1 MPSGKIHDQ
10 ITWYCLPVVIASF
23 LIVTKSL
30 SLTTLASVGFLFSG
44 LMFGP
49 DLDIYSVQ
57 FKRWH
62 FFRFIWLPYQKFL
75 KHRSFFSHGFLI
87 GTIIRVFYLSFIF
100 FFVAIT
106 GVTIAQLIFGFVW
119 HWQKF
124 VVNSYIAVKNDYW
137 QEILSLFIGL
147 ELGAM
152 SHYLADDIG
161 SRWKSVPK
169 KKPLSR
175 KKKKKTV
182 KKTFPNQR

>member
-23 LIVTKSL
+23 LIITKSL
-30 SLTTLASVGFLFSG
+30 LLTALGSFGFIFSG

-75 KHRSFFSHGFLI
+75 KHRSLLSHGFLI
-87 GTIIRVFYLSFIF
+87 GTIVRVLYLSLILLILSIIL
-100 FFVAIT
+100 VA
-106 GVTIAQLIFGFVW
+106 IAQLIFGFPW

-124 VVNSYIAVKNDYW
+124 MVNSYSALRNDYW
-137 QEILSLFIGL
+137 QEVLCLFIGL

-152 SHYLADDIG
+152 SHYFADDIG
-161 SRWKSVPK
+161 SWWKSRQK
-169 KKPLSR
+169 GKKPKGKPKR
-175 KKKKKTV
+175 QRIKKKK
-182 KKTFPNQR
+182 N